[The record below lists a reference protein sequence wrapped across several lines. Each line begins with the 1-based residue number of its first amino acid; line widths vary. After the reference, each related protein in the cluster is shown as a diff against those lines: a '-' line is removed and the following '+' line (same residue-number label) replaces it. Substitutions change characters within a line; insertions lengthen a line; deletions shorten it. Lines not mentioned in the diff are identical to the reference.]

1 MAAVKLVTRCPAC
14 RTAFRLVADQLRLRQ
29 GLVRCGHCE
38 TVFDAREHLI
48 EIPLPAG
55 SITPP
60 APAVA
65 PATTPLAA
73 APASPLIAE
82 PSGPGETTPAPQPTP
97 QPAPTPFTPTIDP
110 GYDVPALDAPTMLMT
125 SPEDLDVPA
134 PAEMGEDEIERAL
147 REANEAV
154 AQRDAREAERQ
165 VDVEPV
171 SQQAA
176 AEAGPEAETEAETE
190 AEAEEKAEAEAEA
203 EPAGEPAAQLEVQP
217 EPAAEPEAHR
227 EAQPPEHEPEREA
240 TPASA
245 TTTPAP
251 PQPATPEAAAPAWPA
266 LNHNALDHP
275 ALDESAAIGKTT
287 EAATPASQPAAVPAP
302 AAIPSASE
310 FLRAASADIGPPPQA
325 QPPKADAPIAEL
337 SDSEAA
343 ERTDTRDTG
352 SARDAGPAPDTSL
365 PISTTGEAV
374 AREQTTRRWTRTEA
388 PAGPVFAPDFLRHTR
403 ERESERAPARS
414 RGPAPRT
421 LWYVAAAVL
430 ALGAAVQAVYLARS
444 PLAGQFPMLR
454 PALEAACAPFGC
466 DVPPWRDIDALR
478 IETSQL
484 QRLDEGGDAYLLAV
498 TLRNLG
504 RATTALPAIELVM
517 TDLQD
522 QLLLRRVLQPADYLD
537 PSQKAFA
544 TEGLR
549 AGMELPVRVRFRT
562 QQAPSNYRVLIFYP

>member
-55 SITPP
+55 SATPP
-60 APAVA
+60 ASAV
-65 PATTPLAA
+65 PATTTHPAA
-73 APASPLIAE
+73 TLAPAAE
-82 PSGPGETTPAPQPTP
+82 ASHPGESAPAPQPA
-97 QPAPTPFTPTIDP
+97 PAPFTPTIDP

-134 PAEMGEDEIERAL
+134 PADADVHDDEIERAL

-154 AQRDAREAERQ
+154 AQRDARDAERQ
-165 VDVEPV
+165 ADVEPV
-171 SQQAA
+171 SQQ
-176 AEAGPEAETEAETE
+176 T
-190 AEAEEKAEAEAEA
+190 
-203 EPAGEPAAQLEVQP
+203 
-217 EPAAEPEAHR
+217 PAAETAPEPEAVT
-227 EAQPPEHEPEREA
+227 EPQAEPQAEQQAEPQAEPEPELEA
-240 TPASA
+240 APDADA
-245 TTTPAP
+245 TATHAA
-251 PQPATPEAAAPAWPA
+251 PQPAAPDAAAPAWPA

-275 ALDESAAIGKTT
+275 ALDEPAPIHKTAQT
-287 EAATPASQPAAVPAP
+287 EAEAEAKAEAPKPGAMPAP

-310 FLRAASADIGPPPQA
+310 FLRAASADIGPPPAIHPSQA
-325 QPPKADAPIAEL
+325 DTPEAAAEPPE
-337 SDSEAA
+337 SEAA
-343 ERTDTRDTG
+343 ERTDASNTRYGRDAEPALDTG
-352 SARDAGPAPDTSL
+352 EPT
-365 PISTTGEAV
+365 STTGEAV

-388 PAGPVFAPDFLRHTR
+388 PTGPVFAPDFLRHTR
-403 ERESERAPARS
+403 ERERERAPARS
-414 RGPAPRT
+414 RAPAPRT

-430 ALGAAVQAVYLARS
+430 ALGATVQAVYLARS

-478 IETSQL
+478 IESSQL
-484 QRLDEGGDAYLLAV
+484 QRLDEGGDAYMLAV

>member
-55 SITPP
+55 SATPP
-60 APAVA
+60 AAA
-65 PATTPLAA
+65 EPATTTHPAA
-73 APASPLIAE
+73 
-82 PSGPGETTPAPQPTP
+82 TPAPAAEALRPGEPAAAP
-97 QPAPTPFTPTIDP
+97 QPAPEPFTPTIDP

-125 SPEDLDVPA
+125 SPEDLDAPVPA
-134 PAEMGEDEIERAL
+134 PADEDVHEDEIERAL

-165 VDVEPV
+165 ADVEPV
-171 SQQAA
+171 PQQTPAA
-176 AEAGPEAETEAETE
+176 QTVPEAEPV
-190 AEAEEKAEAEAEA
+190 A
-203 EPAGEPAAQLEVQP
+203 EPQAEQQ
-217 EPAAEPEAHR
+217 AEPEA
-227 EAQPPEHEPEREA
+227 QPEPDREA
-240 TPASA
+240 TPDADATASQA
-245 TTTPAP
+245 A
-251 PQPATPEAAAPAWPA
+251 PQPAAAEAAAPAWPA

-275 ALDESAAIGKTT
+275 ALDEPAEIGKTA
-287 EAATPASQPAAVPAP
+287 EAEAEAEAEAKAEAPAPQPGAVPAP

-310 FLRAASADIGPPPQA
+310 FLRAASADIGPPPA
-325 QPPKADAPIAEL
+325 IPPSPAGTPEAAAEPPG
-337 SDSEAA
+337 SEAA
-343 ERTDTRDTG
+343 ESTDTG
-352 SARDAGPAPDTSL
+352 EPA
-365 PISTTGEAV
+365 STTGEAV
-374 AREQTTRRWTRTEA
+374 AREQTTRRWTRAEP

-403 ERESERAPARS
+403 ERERERAPARS
-414 RGPAPRT
+414 RAPAPRT

-484 QRLDEGGDAYLLAV
+484 QRLDEGGDAYMLAV

-504 RATTALPAIELVM
+504 RASTALPAIELVM

>member
-55 SITPP
+55 GTTPPVSAAAATGAPAASTP
-60 APAVA
+60 APA
-65 PATTPLAA
+65 PAAETPAARESAA
-73 APASPLIAE
+73 APHPAS
-82 PSGPGETTPAPQPTP
+82 
-97 QPAPTPFTPTIDP
+97 FTPTIDP

-125 SPEDLDVPA
+125 SPADLDVPA
-134 PAEMGEDEIERAL
+134 QADMGEDEIERAL

-154 AQRDAREAERQ
+154 AQRDARDMERQ
-165 VDVEPV
+165 AEVEPV
-171 SQQAA
+171 SQRAAA
-176 AEAGPEAETEAETE
+176 AETGPEAAP
-190 AEAEEKAEAEAEA
+190 EAEAEA
-203 EPAGEPAAQLEVQP
+203 EPAAQLAAQAEA
-217 EPAAEPEAHR
+217 AAEPGAHP
-227 EAQPPEHEPEREA
+227 ALQEPEPEA
-240 TPASA
+240 TPEASA
-245 TTTPAP
+245 TATPAP
-251 PQPATPEAAAPAWPA
+251 SQPATPEAAAPAWPA

-275 ALDESAAIGKTT
+275 ALDEPAETGKSAQA
-287 EAATPASQPAAVPAP
+287 EEPTPEPAAVPAP
-302 AAIPSASE
+302 AAIPSASG
-310 FLRAASADIGPPPQA
+310 FLRTASADIGPPPAA
-325 QPPKADAPIAEL
+325 QPSHADAPIAEPA
-337 SDSEAA
+337 DSEAA

-352 SARDAGPAPDTSL
+352 SAGEAKPDLSQPA
-365 PISTTGEAV
+365 STTGEAV
-374 AREQTTRRWTRTEA
+374 AREQTTRRWTRAEA
-388 PAGPVFAPDFLRHTR
+388 PAGPVFAPDFLRHAR
-403 ERESERAPARS
+403 ERERERAPARS
-414 RGPAPRT
+414 RAPAPRT
-421 LWYVAAAVL
+421 LWYLAATVL
-430 ALGAAVQAVYLARS
+430 ALGAAVQAAYLARS

-498 TLRNLG
+498 TMRNLG

-562 QQAPSNYRVLIFYP
+562 QQAPANYRVLIFYP